1 MTINQKIIQFL
12 GGHRIIVLLI
22 LCLFGLC
29 VAESFE
35 APRKKRGNRR
45 KVDERVY
52 LVHAN
57 QLSYDQY
64 GRNPDAQVLNGK
76 VHFRHKGANLT
87 CDSAYFYEASNSF
100 EAFGHVKMKQ
110 GDTLTLVSDYAYYD
124 GNDQMALARHNVVLT
139 HRGTKLY
146 TDSLDFDRLY
156 NLGYFFEGGKM
167 VDKKNVL
174 TSDWGEYHT
183 ETREAIFNY
192 NVHLKNPKFLLLTD
206 TLHYNTL
213 TSVAHIVGPSKITSG
228 ASVINTSQGYY
239 NTNTEKAQLFGRS
252 TLVNKQKELTGDS
265 LYYDEKVGISEGFRN
280 VVYEDKE
287 NKNRLYCDRFW
298 YNEQTGDAYATE
310 RAKLVDYSQKDTL
323 YMHADSM
330 KMYSHNLETDSV
342 WREIHCFNKVRMYRM
357 DVQAVCD
364 SLVYNTKDS
373 CMTMYKDPIT
383 WNLDRQLL
391 GEVIEIFMKDSTI
404 DRAHVIGQAS
414 SIEKIDEENH
424 YNQVSSKEMFAY
436 FIEGA
441 IHESDAQGNVLAI
454 YYPVDD
460 KDSSF
465 VGMNYTET
473 EEMKM
478 YLKDRKLQKIWMPK
492 AEGTLYPMTQIPP
505 GQMKLQNFAWFDYI
519 RPVDK
524 DDIFN
529 WRGKGEGNEIKVQK
543 RHAAPL
549 QTLGLGASTP
559 AETKNNT
566 GGKSDEMNAVD
577 EKTAVEKHI
586 NKEEKPTITNNAAT
600 EELAAPNTD
609 VETLPVETGTIA
621 PKESEANEATTQEL
635 KVEKEAPKTP

>member
-1 MTINQKIIQFL
+1 MTISQKIIHFL

-57 QLSYDQY
+57 KLSYDQY
-64 GRNPDAQVLNGK
+64 GLHPDAQVLNGK
-76 VHFRHKGANLT
+76 VQFRHKGANLT

-167 VDKKNVL
+167 IDKKNVL

-265 LYYDEKVGISEGFRN
+265 LYYDEKAGISEGFRN

-298 YNEQTGDAYATE
+298 YNEQTGEAYATE

-342 WREIHCFNKVRMYRM
+342 WREIHCFDKVRMYRV

-383 WNLDRQLL
+383 WNIDRQLL

-404 DRAHVIGQAS
+404 DHAHVIGQAS
-414 SIEKIDEENH
+414 SIEKIDDENH

-436 FIEGA
+436 FIDGA

-505 GQMKLQNFAWFDYI
+505 GKMKLQNFAWFDYI

-529 WRGKGEGNEIKVQK
+529 WRGKGAGNEIKVQK
-543 RHAAPL
+543 RHTAPL
-549 QTLGLGASTP
+549 QTLGLGSSTP
-559 AETKNNT
+559 AETKNTT
-566 GGKSDEMNAVD
+566 GGKSPETNTAD
-577 EKTAVEKHI
+577 EKTSVEKSM
-586 NKEEKPTITNNAAT
+586 NVGEKPTATNIAT
-600 EELAAPNTD
+600 AEDVALPNMD
-609 VETLPVETGTIA
+609 IETTPVETNTTT
-621 PKESEANEATTQEL
+621 PKETEAKGMSAKET
-635 KVEKEAPKTP
+635 KKEKEESTAP